1 MTRSAPFADTR
12 PDDVPW
18 PPTALA
24 PPFGTELRG
33 STVHLRT
40 AVPAAD
46 AAAAFCAL
54 DDDRVWAHVAG
65 RPTAPEGWEARL
77 RARFAGGL
85 PWVVT
90 LVEEVGGL
98 PAGAVAGVTCFLDVS
113 AADARLEIGATTFAP
128 AVWGTRVNPE
138 AKLLL
143 LSLAFDSLGA
153 GRVQLQTDVRNT
165 RSQRAIARLG
175 ARPEGLLR
183 RHKRRADGTLRD
195 TALFSITA
203 EDWPGVRDG
212 LQERLA
218 R

>member
-1 MTRSAPFADTR
+1 MTPFEPLADTR
-12 PDDVPW
+12 PHDEPW
-18 PPTALA
+18 PPMAWP
-24 PPFGTELRG
+24 PPFGTELHG
-33 STVHLRT
+33 STVHLRP
-40 AVPAAD
+40 AVPADD
-46 AAAAFCAL
+46 AAAAFAAL

-65 RPTAPEGWEARL
+65 RPAGPEGWEARL
-77 RARFAGGL
+77 RSRFAAGL
-85 PWVVT
+85 PWLVT

-98 PAGAVAGVTCFLDVS
+98 PAGAVVGVTCYLDVH

-138 AKLLL
+138 VKLLL

-165 RSQRAIARLG
+165 RSQKAIARLG

-183 RHKRRADGTLRD
+183 RHERRADGTVRD

-212 LQERLA
+212 LLERLA